1 MSRVNRDFEVSLAG
15 WRLGDIGSVF
25 NRQAIRSRDYY
36 PPAAPVSSPRLAK
49 GQFQEYFSR
58 NCRAASTSF
67 FSLVATS
74 SRQTLAADPGANPQS
89 GFSVMRVGARY

>member
-15 WRLGDIGSVF
+15 WRPGNIGSLLY
-25 NRQAIRSRDYY
+25 RQAIRRRFVYH
-36 PPAAPVSSPRLAK
+36 PAAPMSSPRLAK

-58 NCRAASTSF
+58 NRRAASTSF

>member
-1 MSRVNRDFEVSLAG
+1 MSRENRDIEASLAS
-15 WRLGDIGSVF
+15 WSLGNIGSVF
-25 NRQAIRSRDYY
+25 NRQAIRRRLVYHL
-36 PPAAPVSSPRLAK
+36 AAPMSSPRLGK

-74 SRQTLAADPGANPQS
+74 SRLTLAADPGANPQS

>member
-15 WRLGDIGSVF
+15 WRPGNIGSLLY
-25 NRQAIRSRDYY
+25 RQAIRRRLVYH
-36 PPAAPVSSPRLAK
+36 PAAPMSSPRLAK